1 MASDAIQ
8 VQILGLMPAA
18 SGMAVFLGNETKTFS
33 IHVDHGVGTSIAL
46 LLKGEKRERPLTH
59 DLIHLILKGFGISVD
74 KVIINDLR
82 NDTYFARLTLR
93 QIGPGGT
100 SITEIDARPSDCVAV
115 ALETGKPIYVSR
127 EVWDKVSD
135 MTSFLSELKKKF
147 AAGEV
152 ADSEGE
158 EGGEDS
164 GDEGE
169 GNGGKKSGGKPPR
182 EGGGKSKK

>member
-18 SGMAVFLGNETKTFS
+18 SGMAVFLGNDTKTFS

-135 MTSFLSELKKKF
+135 MTSFLHELKKKF
-147 AAGEV
+147 AAGEGV
-152 ADSEGE
+152 EEEGEGE
-158 EGGEDS
+158 EDEKGE
-164 GDEGE
+164 EGE
-169 GNGGKKSGGKPPR
+169 GNGGKKGGGKPPR
-182 EGGGKSKK
+182 DSGGKGKK

>member
-1 MASDAIQ
+1 MTDAIQ

-18 SGMAVFLGNETKTFS
+18 NGMAVFLGNETKTFS

-59 DLIHLILKGFGISVD
+59 DLIHLILQGFSITVD
-74 KVIINDLR
+74 RVIINDLR

-93 QIGPGGT
+93 QTGTGGT

-115 ALETGKPIYVSR
+115 ALETQKPIFVAKS
-127 EVWDKVSD
+127 VWEKVSD
-135 MTSFLSELKKKF
+135 MTPFLQEIKKKF
-147 AAGEV
+147 ESNEDGE
-152 ADSEGE
+152 G
-158 EGGEDS
+158 

-169 GNGGKKSGGKPPR
+169 GSGKDQPPNKPR
-182 EGGGKSKK
+182 EGGKGPGKKS